1 MTVRVRFP
9 RGTPSPIARAAL
21 SCGGSGDGLQAPA
34 FFFPCAR
41 TSARLRTC
49 GQPTHPRKA
58 PCFRR
63 FPGFSV
69 FLSSI
74 AARSAGRHAPSVP
87 PVSGLCRRRA
97 WTAGSGSET
106 ASAWRRTARFPF
118 CPGTSFRSRGTS
130 IYGVRAPFRASSGD
144 GRGSTDIRKK
154 LARPLPK
161 VEDVFAKRHTDDSF
175 RKFRDRPQGKVA
187 ISTCARPR
195 NSTDIAQKF
204 YRVLEPGTLLVILFL
219 NHLDIFFYLVNCK

>member
-1 MTVRVRFP
+1 M
-9 RGTPSPIARAAL
+9 
-21 SCGGSGDGLQAPA
+21 
-34 FFFPCAR
+34 
-41 TSARLRTC
+41 
-49 GQPTHPRKA
+49 
-58 PCFRR
+58 
-63 FPGFSV
+63 
-69 FLSSI
+69 
-74 AARSAGRHAPSVP
+74 P

-118 CPGTSFRSRGTS
+118 CPGTSFRSRGTP
-130 IYGVRAPFRASSGD
+130 IHGVRASSGD

-154 LARPLPK
+154 LARPLSE

-195 NSTDIAQKF
+195 NSTDIARKF

-219 NHLDIFFYLVNCK
+219 FFIGGGSEIGGSARRNHHSPWHLADSPNYSMVWSSLTRDNCIVS